1 LLHGLGRLKLPMPR
15 TTRELF
21 ELFALYHP
29 TEGLNGLLNRLDFS
43 EVKPLQIYQV
53 VHGRAPERIEL
64 VVPTQGYRPREHLK
78 AALLSDEF
86 RTTTLRKLLVGFP
99 EKRRDVFIH
108 IPKCA
113 GTDLILNLG
122 PKRLLLPKMVEVE
135 SWVSIEEFFEALK
148 GLAQAIPY
156 YDAFFVYGHMILGE
170 YIGNAGIRAGDR
182 IFSVLREP
190 TDIMLSQ
197 ANYAITRLRQD
208 PLGKDPDTREILGYL
223 GIDRLPHPV
232 SVKDLRELAMRALLH
247 PGIAQPNR
255 TCFYL
260 GNPDSPTYAA
270 AMTNVV
276 MHDVELTTTQHYAKW
291 LAERWDIAAETHSNV
306 SDHWLTRDDVTA
318 DIADQLRA
326 RTAEGQKMF
335 DVVSCVLEQRGTA
348 SVTGSEIA
356 ETVGAGLL
364 DAFPEELTAERPRPA
379 LGALQVH
386 KSAEITVVQGN
397 DAIAS
402 YLRNRTKTEGDFSAV
417 FGQGGNGKAFLREG
431 WANPEAEFVWTAAP
445 VSRLE
450 IPKPGAAGDYRLRLI
465 ARPFI
470 AKDRLPTQRF
480 SIAVNGVVLGGAAAS
495 ERALIECDLPG
506 PVLGGNATTAVT
518 LTIPDAVRPS
528 EVSDS
533 SDVRRLGFAIEWLEL
548 LQIDRSAAEEPPSA
562 SQAEPVSP
570 APLTANG
577 PATKPEAAAPAVRD
591 LMMRFESLGE
601 SCEFGLVQRRCEA
614 EPLGLFRFAS
624 APLPKL
630 LAALG
635 ADFAGF
641 GEPEALDVELSANG
655 REYMIKDKQF
665 GLLYHAWV
673 MAGEMTP
680 EEVHQREIRRLPLLI
695 RKLREDLAEG
705 EKIFVYHGMGQ
716 LGGADALPLVA
727 TLRRYGPNT
736 LLWVELADADHP
748 AGTVEPAGAG
758 LLKSYIDRFA
768 PGEDAHDLSLDCWI
782 AICREAWRLHHSAA
796 DTQPGAA
803 AQVRDFPTPPQSPI
817 SDAV

>member
-1 LLHGLGRLKLPMPR
+1 LARLKLPMPR

-29 TEGLNGLLNRLDFS
+29 TEGLNGLLDRLDFS
-43 EVKPLQIYQV
+43 DVKPLQIYQV

-64 VVPTQGYRPREHLK
+64 VVPAEGYRPREHLK

-86 RTTTLRKLLVGFP
+86 RTSTLRKLLVGFP

-170 YIGNAGIRAGDR
+170 YIGDAGIRAGDR

-255 TCFYL
+255 TCFFL

-276 MHDVELTTTQHYAKW
+276 MHDVEVTTTQHYARW
-291 LAERWDIAAETHSNV
+291 LAERWDITAETYSNV
-306 SDHWLTRDDVTA
+306 SDHWLTREDVTA
-318 DIADQLRA
+318 DVADQLRA

-335 DVVSCVLEQRGTA
+335 DVVSWVLEQRGTA

-364 DAFPEELTAERPRPA
+364 DAFPDSLAAERPQPA
-379 LGALQVH
+379 LGAPRVR
-386 KSAEITVVQGN
+386 KSAEIIVVEGN
-397 DAIAS
+397 EAIAA
-402 YLRNRTKTEGDFSAV
+402 YLRGKTQTEIDVAAV

-450 IPKPGAAGDYRLRLI
+450 IPKPGAGGDYRLRLI
-465 ARPFI
+465 ARPFV

-506 PVLGGNATTAVT
+506 PVLGGDATTAIT
-518 LTIPDAVRPS
+518 LTTPDAVRPS

-533 SDVRRLGFAIEWLEL
+533 SDVRRLGFAIERLEL
-548 LQIDRSAAEEPPSA
+548 LQIDGAAADEPLVVP
-562 SQAEPVSP
+562 QAEPVSP
-570 APLTANG
+570 APPAANG
-577 PATKPEAAAPAVRD
+577 PAGGPDVAVPVRD

-655 REYMIKDKQF
+655 REYMIKDKRF

-673 MAGEMTP
+673 LAGEMTP

-695 RKLREDLAEG
+695 RKLREDLTEA

-716 LGGADALPLVA
+716 LGDADALPLV
-727 TLRRYGPNT
+727 TVLRRCGPNT

-748 AGTVEPAGAG
+748 AGTVEQAGGG
-758 LLKSYIDRFA
+758 LLKGYIDRFA
-768 PGEDAHDLSLDCWI
+768 PGEDAQDLSLDCWI
-782 AICREAWRLHHSAA
+782 AICREAWRLHHSGIDAPPEAA
-796 DTQPGAA
+796 TPLGE
-803 AQVRDFPTPPQSPI
+803 FPTPPQSQI

>member
-1 LLHGLGRLKLPMPR
+1 
-15 TTRELF
+15 
-21 ELFALYHP
+21 
-29 TEGLNGLLNRLDFS
+29 
-43 EVKPLQIYQV
+43 
-53 VHGRAPERIEL
+53 
-64 VVPTQGYRPREHLK
+64 
-78 AALLSDEF
+78 
-86 RTTTLRKLLVGFP
+86 
-99 EKRRDVFIH
+99 
-108 IPKCA
+108 
-113 GTDLILNLG
+113 
-122 PKRLLLPKMVEVE
+122 
-135 SWVSIEEFFEALK
+135 
-148 GLAQAIPY
+148 
-156 YDAFFVYGHMILGE
+156 
-170 YIGNAGIRAGDR
+170 
-182 IFSVLREP
+182 
-190 TDIMLSQ
+190 
-197 ANYAITRLRQD
+197 
-208 PLGKDPDTREILGYL
+208 
-223 GIDRLPHPV
+223 
-232 SVKDLRELAMRALLH
+232 
-247 PGIAQPNR
+247 
-255 TCFYL
+255 
-260 GNPDSPTYAA
+260 
-270 AMTNVV
+270 
-276 MHDVELTTTQHYAKW
+276 
-291 LAERWDIAAETHSNV
+291 
-306 SDHWLTRDDVTA
+306 
-318 DIADQLRA
+318 
-326 RTAEGQKMF
+326 
-335 DVVSCVLEQRGTA
+335 
-348 SVTGSEIA
+348 
-356 ETVGAGLL
+356 
-364 DAFPEELTAERPRPA
+364 
-379 LGALQVH
+379 
-386 KSAEITVVQGN
+386 
-397 DAIAS
+397 
-402 YLRNRTKTEGDFSAV
+402 
-417 FGQGGNGKAFLREG
+417 
-431 WANPEAEFVWTAAP
+431 
-445 VSRLE
+445 
-450 IPKPGAAGDYRLRLI
+450 
-465 ARPFI
+465 
-470 AKDRLPTQRF
+470 
-480 SIAVNGVVLGGAAAS
+480 
-495 ERALIECDLPG
+495 
-506 PVLGGNATTAVT
+506 
-518 LTIPDAVRPS
+518 
-528 EVSDS
+528 
-533 SDVRRLGFAIEWLEL
+533 
-548 LQIDRSAAEEPPSA
+548 
-562 SQAEPVSP
+562 
-570 APLTANG
+570 LTANG